1 MTTAETVSPTETLY
15 TATVSNVGGREG
27 DVKSLDGVL
36 DLNVRRPV
44 EMHGKGGAANPEMLF
59 AAAYSACYNGALM
72 AVAERRKTILPEHA
86 VEVSISLNK
95 EGNNMFLSGKITV
108 KAPGMDKE
116 QLQQL
121 AETAHAVCP
130 YSKAVKGNMDM
141 AIEVMV

>member
-1 MTTAETVSPTETLY
+1 METLY

-27 DVKSLDGVL
+27 DVKSLDSILELKVK
-36 DLNVRRPV
+36 RPV
-44 EMHGKGGAANPEMLF
+44 EMHGEGGAANPEMLF

-72 AVAERRKTILPEHA
+72 TVAERRKIILPEHA

-95 EGNNMFLSGKITV
+95 DGNNMFLSGKITV
-108 KAPGMDKE
+108 KAPHMDHD

-130 YSKAVKGNMDM
+130 YSKAVKGNMEM
-141 AIEVMV
+141 KIEVMV

>member
-1 MTTAETVSPTETLY
+1 METLY

-27 DVKSLDGVL
+27 DVKSLDGILEL
-36 DLNVRRPV
+36 DLKRPV
-44 EMHGKGGAANPEMLF
+44 EMHGEGGAANPEMLF
-59 AAAYSACYNGALM
+59 AAAYSACYNNALM
-72 AVAERRKTILPEHA
+72 SVAERRKTILPTHA
-86 VEVSISLNK
+86 VEVAISLNK
-95 EGNNMFLSGKITV
+95 DGNNTSLSGKITV

-141 AIEVMV
+141 KIEVMV

>member
-1 MTTAETVSPTETLY
+1 MNTQEMETLY

-27 DVKSLDGVL
+27 DVKSLDGFLKL
-36 DLNVRRPV
+36 DVKRPV
-44 EMHGKGGAANPEMLF
+44 EMHGTGGAANPEMLF

-72 AVAERRKTILPEHA
+72 AVAERRKLILPEHA

-95 EGNNMFLSGKITV
+95 DGNNMFLSGKITV
-108 KAPGMDKE
+108 KAPGMEHDE
-116 QLQQL
+116 LQQL

-141 AIEVMV
+141 KIEVLV

>member
-1 MTTAETVSPTETLY
+1 METLY

-27 DVKSLDGVL
+27 DVKSLDGILEL
-36 DLNVRRPV
+36 DVKRPV
-44 EMHGKGGAANPEMLF
+44 EMHGEGGAPNPEMLF

-72 AVAERRKTILPEHA
+72 AVAERRKIILPEHA

-95 EGNNMFLSGKITV
+95 DGNNMFLSGKITV
-108 KAPGMDKE
+108 KAPHMDHD

-121 AETAHAVCP
+121 AESAHIVCP

-141 AIEVMV
+141 KLEVLV

>member
-1 MTTAETVSPTETLY
+1 MTTQEPQSKVETLY

-36 DLNVRRPV
+36 ELDVRRPV
-44 EMHGKGGAANPEMLF
+44 EMHGEGKAANPEMLF
-59 AAAYSACYNGALM
+59 AAAYSSCYNGALM
-72 AVAERRKTILPEHA
+72 AVAERRKVILPQHA

-95 EGNNMFLSGKITV
+95 DGNNMFLSGKIVV

-141 AIEVMV
+141 AIEVMI

>member
-1 MTTAETVSPTETLY
+1 MDILY
-15 TATVSNVGGREG
+15 TATVSNVGGRDG

-36 DLNVRRPV
+36 ELDVKRPV
-44 EMHGKGGAANPEMLF
+44 EMHGEGGAANPEMLF
-59 AAAYSACYNGALM
+59 AAAYSSCYNGALM
-72 AVAERRKTILPEHA
+72 AVAERRKVILPEHA

-108 KAPGMDKE
+108 KAPNMDKDE
-116 QLQQL
+116 LQQL

-141 AIEVMV
+141 KIEVMV

>member
-1 MTTAETVSPTETLY
+1 METLY

-27 DVKSLDGVL
+27 DVKSLDGIL
-36 DLNVRRPV
+36 ELELTRPV

-72 AVAERRKTILPEHA
+72 AVAEHRKVILPEHA

-95 EGNNMFLSGKITV
+95 EGTNMFLSGKITV
-108 KAPGMDKE
+108 KAPHMDHD

-121 AETAHAVCP
+121 AESAHAVCP
-130 YSKAVKGNMDM
+130 YSKAVKGNMEM
-141 AIEVMV
+141 KVEVLV

>member
-1 MTTAETVSPTETLY
+1 METLY
-15 TATVSNVGGREG
+15 TSTVSSVGGRDG
-27 DVKSLDGVL
+27 DVKSLDGIL
-36 DLNVRRPV
+36 EMDLRRPT
-44 EMHGKGGAANPEMLF
+44 EMHGEGGKPNPEMLF

-72 AVAERRKTILPEHA
+72 AVAERRKIILPEHA

-95 EGNNMFLSGKITV
+95 DGNNMFLSGRIVV
-108 KAPGMDKE
+108 KAPGMEHE

-141 AIEVMV
+141 EVSVLV

>member
-1 MTTAETVSPTETLY
+1 MTTQEIPSAAEIVY
-15 TATVSNVGGREG
+15 TTTVSNVGGREG
-27 DVKSLDGVL
+27 DVKSLDGTL
-36 DLNVRRPV
+36 DLNLRRPV

-59 AAAYSACYNGALM
+59 AAAYSACYNGALI

-141 AIEVMV
+141 RIDVMV

>member
-1 MTTAETVSPTETLY
+1 MTTTEIPSTAETLY
-15 TATVSNVGGREG
+15 TATVSNVGGRDG
-27 DVKSLDGVL
+27 DVKSLDETL
-36 DLNVRRPV
+36 DLQLRRPV
-44 EMHGKGGAANPEMLF
+44 EMHGEGKAANPEMLF
-59 AAAYSACYNGALM
+59 AAAYSSCYNGALM
-72 AVAERRKTILPEHA
+72 AVAERRKTILPTHA
-86 VEVSISLNK
+86 VEVAISLNK

-141 AIEVMV
+141 KIEVMV

>member
-1 MTTAETVSPTETLY
+1 METLY
-15 TATVSNVGGREG
+15 TATVSNIGGREG

-36 DLNVRRPV
+36 ELDIKRPV
-44 EMHGKGGAANPEMLF
+44 EMHGEGGAANPEMLF

-72 AVAERRKTILPEHA
+72 AVAERRKIILAEHA

-95 EGNNMFLSGKITV
+95 DGNNMFLSGKITV
-108 KAPGMDKE
+108 KAPYMDHD
-116 QLQQL
+116 QLLQL

-141 AIEVMV
+141 KIEVLV

>member
-1 MTTAETVSPTETLY
+1 METLY

-36 DLNVRRPV
+36 DLNVRRPI
-44 EMHGKGGAANPEMLF
+44 EMHGEGGAANPEMLF
-59 AAAYSACYNGALM
+59 AAAYSSCYNGALM
-72 AVAERRKTILPEHA
+72 TVAGVRKVILPQHA

-95 EGNNMFLSGKITV
+95 DGNNMFLSGKITV
-108 KAPGMDKE
+108 KAPGMDHD

-141 AIEVMV
+141 KIEVLV

>member
-1 MTTAETVSPTETLY
+1 MTTQEPQSKVETLY

-36 DLNVRRPV
+36 ELDVRRPI
-44 EMHGKGGAANPEMLF
+44 EMHGEGKAANPEMLF
-59 AAAYSACYNGALM
+59 AAAYSSCYNGALM
-72 AVAERRKTILPEHA
+72 AVAERRKVILPQHA

-95 EGNNMFLSGKITV
+95 DGNNMFLSGKIVV

-141 AIEVMV
+141 AIEVMI

>member
-1 MTTAETVSPTETLY
+1 METLY

-27 DVKSLDGVL
+27 DVKSLDGIL
-36 DLNVRRPV
+36 DLAVKRPV
-44 EMHGKGGAANPEMLF
+44 EMHGEGGATNPEMLF

-72 AVAERRKTILPEHA
+72 AVAERRKIILPEHA

-95 EGNNMFLSGKITV
+95 DGNNMFLSGKITV
-108 KAPGMDKE
+108 KAPHMDHD

-141 AIEVMV
+141 IIEVLV

>member
-1 MTTAETVSPTETLY
+1 MTTTEIPSTAETVY

-36 DLNVRRPV
+36 DLKVRRPV
-44 EMHGKGGAANPEMLF
+44 EMHGKGAAANPEMLF
-59 AAAYSACYNGALM
+59 AAAYSSCYNGALM

-86 VEVSISLNK
+86 VEVAISLNK
-95 EGNNMFLSGKITV
+95 DGNNMFLSGKITV
-108 KAPGMDKE
+108 KAPGMDKD

-141 AIEVMV
+141 KIEVMV

>member
-1 MTTAETVSPTETLY
+1 METLY
-15 TATVSNVGGREG
+15 TSTVSSVGGRDG
-27 DVKSLDGVL
+27 DVKSLDGIL
-36 DLNVRRPV
+36 EMDLRRPT
-44 EMHGKGGAANPEMLF
+44 EMHGEGGKPNPEMLF

-72 AVAERRKTILPEHA
+72 AVAERRKLILPEHA

-95 EGNNMFLSGKITV
+95 DGNNMFLSGRIVV
-108 KAPGMDKE
+108 KAPGMDHD

-141 AIEVMV
+141 HIEVLV